1 MLNLISG
8 IKSYLSSIRKVQLII
23 LSVLMIFLSV
33 AEAISLAS
41 IVPFIGVFMNPDMF
55 FSNPWL
61 SFFINFF
68 GINNNDQLF
77 LLVTIIFISLLIL
90 SFLIRIFT
98 LYLTNKITYFIEADL
113 KIKIFKYNINQ
124 SYSYHLKKSSYIVM
138 SNIVQKTN
146 AIAVFANSFIQ
157 ILGCS
162 LTVLFILGVLLI
174 IEPFI
179 ILSISSVV
187 ILFFIFIAF
196 LNRDRI
202 LKNSEKIS
210 QNQDKI
216 VSTFQDSVGYIGEII
231 LYSLQ
236 NIFTTKF
243 NKSSQQIAESQTYNA
258 NVQQSPRI
266 YLEYLTLF
274 CLVILI
280 FYFNQ
285 SEFEIVNSF
294 TLLAALGYGSQ
305 KVIPLINRVYVCYS
319 SMRNAQA
326 SVIDVLSVLD
336 SSKKEENENLLSE
349 KIILDSSI
357 KLDNIYFSYNNDENY
372 ILKNIS
378 LEIKKG
384 SKVGIKGTTGSGKST
399 LSNII
404 VGLLDP
410 TKGKLI
416 VDDILINSQNKSAW
430 QKNIAIVP
438 QNIFLNDVSIAENIA
453 IGIEKDK
460 IDLEKIKN
468 VARQAQISDLVE
480 NKPNQYNEKVG
491 ERGIKLSGGQKQ
503 RIGIARALYRDA
515 KIILF
520 DEATNQLDVD
530 TETLIMD
537 SMYSLDKEITVIL
550 IAHRLSTLER
560 CDKVIDLS
568 KDFNN

>member
-1 MLNLISG
+1 MLNLISA
-8 IKSYLSSIRKVQLII
+8 IKSYLSSIRKIQLIT

-179 ILSISSVV
+179 IFSISSVV
-187 ILFFIFIAF
+187 IFFFIFIAF

-243 NKSSQQIAESQTYNA
+243 NKSSQQIAESQTYNV
-258 NVQQSPRI
+258 NIQQSPRI

-319 SMRNAQA
+319 SMRNVQA

-384 SKVGIKGTTGSGKST
+384 SKVGIKGATGSGKST

>member
-1 MLNLISG
+1 MLNLISA

-179 ILSISSVV
+179 IFSISSVV
-187 ILFFIFIAF
+187 IFFFIFIAF

-243 NKSSQQIAESQTYNA
+243 NKSSQQIAESQTYNV
-258 NVQQSPRI
+258 NIQQSPRI

-319 SMRNAQA
+319 SMRNVQA

>member
-146 AIAVFANSFIQ
+146 AISTFTNSFIQ

-179 ILSISSVV
+179 ILSISSIV
-187 ILFFIFIAF
+187 IFFFIFIAF

-243 NKSSQQIAESQTYNA
+243 NKSSQQIAESQTYNV
-258 NVQQSPRI
+258 NIQQSPRI

-274 CLVILI
+274 CLAILI

>member
-1 MLNLISG
+1 MFDLISR
-8 IKSYLSSIRKVQLII
+8 INQYLSSVRKTQLIT
-23 LSVLMIFLSV
+23 LFVLIIFLSL
-33 AEAISLAS
+33 AEAFSLAS
-41 IVPFIGVFMNPDMF
+41 IVPFIGVFMNPELF
-55 FSNPWL
+55 FSSPWL

-68 GINNNDQLF
+68 EINNNNQLF

-124 SYSYHLKKSSYIVM
+124 SYNYHLKKSSYIVM

-146 AIAVFANSFIQ
+146 AIAIFTNSFIQ

-179 ILSISSVV
+179 ILSVSSVV

-196 LNRDRI
+196 LNRNRI

-231 LYSLQ
+231 LYSLH

-243 NKSSQQIAESQTYNA
+243 NKSSQQIAESQTYNQ

-280 FYFNQ
+280 FYLNQ

-319 SMRNAQA
+319 SMKNVQA
-326 SVIDVLSVLD
+326 SVIDALSVLD
-336 SSKKEENENLLSE
+336 SSKKEENENLLSD

-410 TKGKLI
+410 TKGKLF
-416 VDDILINSQNKSAW
+416 VNDTLINLQNKSMW
-430 QKNIAIVP
+430 QKNIAIIP

-460 IDLEKIKN
+460 IDLEKVKN
-468 VARQAQISDLVE
+468 VSRQAQISDFVE

-537 SMYSLDKEITVIL
+537 SIYSLDKEITVIL

>member
-179 ILSISSVV
+179 IFSISSVV
-187 ILFFIFIAF
+187 IFFFIFIAF
-196 LNRDRI
+196 FNRDRI

-319 SMRNAQA
+319 SMRNVQA

>member
-1 MLNLISG
+1 MLNLISR
-8 IKSYLSSIRKVQLII
+8 IKSYLSSIRKAQLIT
-23 LSVLMIFLSV
+23 LFVLMIFLSV

-41 IVPFIGVFMNPDMF
+41 IVPFIGVFMNPDIF

-61 SFFINFF
+61 SYFINFF
-68 GINNNDQLF
+68 EINNNDQLF
-77 LLVTIIFISLLIL
+77 LLVTIIFVSLLIL

-98 LYLTNKITYFIEADL
+98 LYLTNKVANFIEADL
-113 KIKIFKYNINQ
+113 KTKIFEYNINQ

-146 AIAVFANSFIQ
+146 AIAIFTNSFIQ

-196 LNRDRI
+196 LNRNRI

-231 LYSLQ
+231 LYSLH

-258 NVQQSPRI
+258 NIQQSPRI

-280 FYFNQ
+280 FYLNQ

-319 SMRNAQA
+319 SMKNAQA
-326 SVIDVLSVLD
+326 SVIDALSVLD

-349 KIILDSSI
+349 KIILNSSI
-357 KLDNIYFSYNNDENY
+357 KLDNVYFSYNNDENY

-384 SKVGIKGTTGSGKST
+384 SKIGIKGTTGSGKST
-399 LSNII
+399 LGNII

-410 TKGKLI
+410 TKGKLF
-416 VDDILINSQNKSAW
+416 VNDILINSKNKSMW
-430 QKNIAIVP
+430 QKNIAIIP

-460 IDLEKIKN
+460 IDLEKVKN
-468 VARQAQISDLVE
+468 VSRQAQISDFVE
-480 NKPNQYNEKVG
+480 SKPNQYNEKVG
-491 ERGIKLSGGQKQ
+491 ERGIRLSGGQKQ

-537 SMYSLDKEITVIL
+537 SIYSLDKEITVIL

>member
-1 MLNLISG
+1 MLNLISR
-8 IKSYLSSIRKVQLII
+8 IKNYLSSIRKAQLIT
-23 LSVLMIFLSV
+23 LFVLIIFLSV

-41 IVPFIGVFMNPDMF
+41 IVPFIGVFMNPDVF

-61 SFFINFF
+61 SYFINFF
-68 GINNNDQLF
+68 EINNDDQLF
-77 LLVTIIFISLLIL
+77 LLVTIIFVSLLIL

-98 LYLTNKITYFIEADL
+98 LYLTNKVTNFIEADL
-113 KIKIFKYNINQ
+113 KTKIFKYNINQ

-146 AIAVFANSFIQ
+146 AIAIFTNSFIQ

-196 LNRDRI
+196 LNRNRI

-231 LYSLQ
+231 LYSLH

-258 NVQQSPRI
+258 NIQQSPRI

-280 FYFNQ
+280 FYLNQ

-319 SMRNAQA
+319 SMKNVQA
-326 SVIDVLSVLD
+326 SVIDALSVLD

-410 TKGKLI
+410 TKGKLF
-416 VDDILINSQNKSAW
+416 VNDTLINLQNKSIW
-430 QKNIAIVP
+430 QKNIAIIP
-438 QNIFLNDVSIAENIA
+438 QDIFLNDVSIAENIA

-460 IDLEKIKN
+460 IDLEKVKN
-468 VARQAQISDLVE
+468 VSRQAQISDFVE

-520 DEATNQLDVD
+520 DEATNQLDVE

-537 SMYSLDKEITVIL
+537 SIYRLDKEITVIL

>member
-1 MLNLISG
+1 MLNLISA
-8 IKSYLSSIRKVQLII
+8 IKSYLSSIRKIQLIT

-146 AIAVFANSFIQ
+146 AISTFTNSFIQ

-179 ILSISSVV
+179 ILSISSIV
-187 ILFFIFIAF
+187 IFFFIFIAF

-243 NKSSQQIAESQTYNA
+243 NKSSQQIAESQTYNV
-258 NVQQSPRI
+258 NIQQSPRI

-274 CLVILI
+274 CLAILI

-319 SMRNAQA
+319 SMRNVQA

-384 SKVGIKGTTGSGKST
+384 SKVGIKGATGSGKST

>member
-1 MLNLISG
+1 MFNLISR
-8 IKSYLSSIRKVQLII
+8 INQYLSLVRKTQLITLFI
-23 LSVLMIFLSV
+23 LIIFLSLT
-33 AEAISLAS
+33 EAISLAS
-41 IVPFIGVFMNPDMF
+41 IVPFIGVFMNPDVF

-146 AIAVFANSFIQ
+146 AIAIFTNSFIQ

-216 VSTFQDSVGYIGEII
+216 ISTFQDSVGYIGEII
-231 LYSLQ
+231 LYSLH

-258 NVQQSPRI
+258 NIQQSPRI

-280 FYFNQ
+280 FYLNQ

-319 SMRNAQA
+319 SMKNVQA
-326 SVIDVLSVLD
+326 SVIDALSVLD

-410 TKGKLI
+410 TKGKLF
-416 VDDILINSQNKSAW
+416 VNDTLINLQNKSMW
-430 QKNIAIVP
+430 QKNIAIIP

-460 IDLEKIKN
+460 IDLEKVKN
-468 VARQAQISDLVE
+468 VSRQAQISDFVE
-480 NKPNQYNEKVG
+480 SKPNQYNEKVG
-491 ERGIKLSGGQKQ
+491 ERGIRLSGGQKQ

-537 SMYSLDKEITVIL
+537 SIYSLDKEITVIL

>member
-1 MLNLISG
+1 MLNLISA

-179 ILSISSVV
+179 IFSISSVV
-187 ILFFIFIAF
+187 IFFFIFIAF
-196 LNRDRI
+196 FNRDRI

-319 SMRNAQA
+319 SMRNVQA

-503 RIGIARALYRDA
+503 RIGIARALYRNA

>member
-1 MLNLISG
+1 MFNLISR
-8 IKSYLSSIRKVQLII
+8 INQYLSLVRKKQLIFLFI
-23 LSVLMIFLSV
+23 LIIFLSLT
-33 AEAISLAS
+33 EAISLAS
-41 IVPFIGVFMNPDMF
+41 IIPFIGVFMNPDLF
-55 FSNPWL
+55 FSSPWL

-68 GINNNDQLF
+68 EINDNDQLF

-98 LYLTNKITYFIEADL
+98 IYLTNKITYFIEADL

-146 AIAVFANSFIQ
+146 AIAIFTNSFIQ

-179 ILSISSVV
+179 ILSVSSVV
-187 ILFFIFIAF
+187 IFFFIFIAF

-216 VSTFQDSVGYIGEII
+216 VSTFQDSVGYISEII
-231 LYSLQ
+231 LYSLH

-243 NKSSQQIAESQTYNA
+243 NKSSQQIAESQTYNT
-258 NVQQSPRI
+258 NIQQSPRI

-280 FYFNQ
+280 FYLNQ

-319 SMRNAQA
+319 SMKNVQA
-326 SVIDVLSVLD
+326 SVIDALSILD

-357 KLDNIYFSYNNDENY
+357 KLENIYFSYNNDENY

-410 TKGKLI
+410 TKGKLF
-416 VDDILINSQNKSAW
+416 VNDTLINHQNKSMW
-430 QKNIAIVP
+430 QKNIAIIP

-453 IGIEKDK
+453 IGIDKDK
-460 IDLEKIKN
+460 IDLEKVKN
-468 VARQAQISDLVE
+468 VSRQAQISDFVE
-480 NKPNQYNEKVG
+480 SKPNQYNEKVG

-537 SMYSLDKEITVIL
+537 SIYSLDKEITVIL

>member
-146 AIAVFANSFIQ
+146 AISTFTNSFIQ

-179 ILSISSVV
+179 IFSISSVV
-187 ILFFIFIAF
+187 IFFFIFIAF
-196 LNRDRI
+196 FNRDRI

-410 TKGKLI
+410 TKGKLF
-416 VDDILINSQNKSAW
+416 VNDTLINLQNKSMW
-430 QKNIAIVP
+430 QKNIAIIP

-503 RIGIARALYRDA
+503 RIGIARALYRNA